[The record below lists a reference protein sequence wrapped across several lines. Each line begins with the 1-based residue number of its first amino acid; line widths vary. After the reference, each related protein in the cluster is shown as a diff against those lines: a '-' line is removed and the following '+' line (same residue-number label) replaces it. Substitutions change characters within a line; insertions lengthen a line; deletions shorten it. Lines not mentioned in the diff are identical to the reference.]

1 MMSVGAR
8 SNLRLAILRRRGKMS
23 KTWACI
29 KNAVLAIGWLYFI
42 YRAGVAADAGN
53 TADVIFCL
61 FIVWLIARE

>member
-1 MMSVGAR
+1 MKIVAY
-8 SNLRLAILRRRGKMS
+8 
-23 KTWACI
+23 I
-29 KNAVLAIGWLYFI
+29 KNTVLAIGWLYFI

>member
-1 MMSVGAR
+1 MKKIAY
-8 SNLRLAILRRRGKMS
+8 
-23 KTWACI
+23 I
-29 KNAVLAIGWLYFI
+29 KNTVLIIGWLYFM